1 LITTKVLLLSL
12 RNKCYTLWNSNVE
25 QLLINRGIYCTMS
38 SFFMI
43 QSSFE
48 AVLSLLVY
56 VKCFCFFNEYRKVLN
71 IDSFNIC
78 FSPRSPLKVKED
90 DEVDNLD
97 IKLGMKKKSKRVYQ
111 SQPPEVGLKISRS
124 LKVSSLLQPYLIHNM
139 TGICFIFHIH
149 FVIWHTHIHKHGMH
163 LFYIAYWYDIWH

>member
-1 LITTKVLLLSL
+1 M
-12 RNKCYTLWNSNVE
+12 N
-25 QLLINRGIYCTMS
+25 

-48 AVLSLLVY
+48 AFLFSLVY
-56 VKCFCFFNEYRKVLN
+56 VKCFSVFLMNTEVLN
-71 IDSFNIC
+71 IGSFNIC

-124 LKVSSLLQPYLIHNM
+124 LKVS
-139 TGICFIFHIH
+139 CFFN
-149 FVIWHTHIHKHGMH
+149 HT
-163 LFYIAYWYDIWH
+163 

>member
-1 LITTKVLLLSL
+1 M
-12 RNKCYTLWNSNVE
+12 N
-25 QLLINRGIYCTMS
+25 

-48 AVLSLLVY
+48 AFLFSLVY
-56 VKCFCFFNEYRKVLN
+56 VKCFSVFLMNTEVLN
-71 IDSFNIC
+71 IGSFNIC

-124 LKVSSLLQPYLIHNM
+124 LKVSCLLLQPYLTCCLYKTWRAYVLFCIFILLSDTPICKNM
-139 TGICFIFHIH
+139 SCICFIMHIDMLSD
-149 FVIWHTHIHKHGMH
+149 TKGE
-163 LFYIAYWYDIWH
+163 YAES